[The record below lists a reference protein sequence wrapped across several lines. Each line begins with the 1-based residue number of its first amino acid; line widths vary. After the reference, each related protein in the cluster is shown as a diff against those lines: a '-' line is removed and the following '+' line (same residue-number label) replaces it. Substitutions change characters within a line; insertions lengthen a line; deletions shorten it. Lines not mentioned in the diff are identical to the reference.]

1 MLTNDILFKPFTNGE
16 KNQIRA
22 LIRAIDSSEPG
33 IPNHPDT
40 RKELALVKDL
50 IHCLEFRCYD
60 LDDFIRNIDF
70 LVGVYNDGAYCKEL
84 EEYGLSICKEIHK
97 WREHNEKCF
106 KLST

>member
-16 KNQIRA
+16 KKHVRA
-22 LIRAIDSSEPG
+22 LIRAIDKSELR

-40 RKELALVKDL
+40 CKERALVKDL

-70 LVGVYNDGAYCKEL
+70 LVVVYQDGAYCKEL
-84 EEYGLSICKEIHK
+84 EEYGLAICKEVHR
-97 WREHNEKCF
+97 WR
-106 KLST
+106 ST

>member
-1 MLTNDILFKPFTNGE
+1 MMLTNDILFKPFTNGE

-22 LIRAIDSSEPG
+22 LIRAIDTS
-33 IPNHPDT
+33 DAF
-40 RKELALVKDL
+40 KEQALVKDL

-84 EEYGLSICKEIHK
+84 EEYGLAICKEVHK
-97 WREHNEKCF
+97 WRTHNEKCI